1 MNKRIADL
9 VEKDVVDA
17 PLLIQQLSR
26 GVNASND
33 YYLVLLLQDQ
43 SGSIDS
49 RLWHV
54 KEEDLQRF
62 KVGMIVHVQGT
73 VISHRKALQLK
84 INSMSEIND
93 NDVDLQSFV
102 KCGPYTQAF
111 LKEEIYKTIDAIDDE
126 LLKGITKGIVD
137 KYQEQIFTYPAAMK
151 NHHDHFAGL
160 ATHVYGMLR
169 IAKGINE
176 YYDFVNSDLLNAGII
191 LHDVGKIF
199 ELSGVI
205 GCEYTVEGNLL
216 GHITI
221 IENMI
226 NEYAINHG
234 YEPNDE
240 KLLLLKHMVLAH
252 HGKNEYGSPVLPMI
266 PEAELL
272 YLIDNMDARMQSFKK
287 ALDGIE
293 VGSFSPRVFALE
305 NRMVYKRKGE

>member
-1 MNKRIADL
+1 MNKRVIDL

-17 PLLIQQLSR
+17 PLLIQQLSK

-54 KEEDLQRF
+54 KEEDLEKF
-62 KVGMIVHVQGT
+62 KVGMIVRVQGT

-84 INSMSEIND
+84 ISSIEEVDMND
-93 NDVDLQSFV
+93 IDLQSFV
-102 KCGPYTQAF
+102 KCGPYSAEF
-111 LKEEIYKTIDAIDDE
+111 LKEAIYKVIDEMQDS
-126 LLKGITKGIVD
+126 LLKGISKGIVD
-137 KYQEQIFTYPAAMK
+137 EYQEQFFTYPAAMK

-160 ATHVYGMLR
+160 ATHVYGMLK
-169 IAKGINE
+169 IAEGISE
-176 YYDFVNSDLLNAGII
+176 YYDFIDKDLLNAGII
-191 LHDVGKIF
+191 LHDIGKIF

-205 GCEYTVEGNLL
+205 GCEYTVQGNLL

-221 IENMI
+221 VENMI
-226 NEYAINHG
+226 NEYAHNNG
-234 YEPNDE
+234 YDVNEE
-240 KLLLLKHMVLAH
+240 KLMLLKHMVLAH

-287 ALDGIE
+287 ALDGVE
-293 VGSFSPRVFALE
+293 AGGFTPRIFALE
-305 NRMVYKRKGE
+305 NRMLYKRKGK